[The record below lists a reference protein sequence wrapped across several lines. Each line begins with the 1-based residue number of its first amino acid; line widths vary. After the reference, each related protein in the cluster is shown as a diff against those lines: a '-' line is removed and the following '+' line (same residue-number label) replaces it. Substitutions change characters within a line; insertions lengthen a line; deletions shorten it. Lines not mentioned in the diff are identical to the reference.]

1 MFFSD
6 HLHLITI
13 LLPVFTL
20 ILLSFFSDHLRLITA
35 LILPS
40 EAHEGFGGI
49 KWRLC
54 VIMSVRM

>member
-1 MFFSD
+1 M
-6 HLHLITI
+6 
-13 LLPVFTL
+13 
-20 ILLSFFSDHLRLITA
+20 FFSDHLRLITA

-49 KWRLC
+49 KWSLC